1 MQHLYFSFKSKLS
14 HSYNIAINAISSKI
28 DFKSNNSQE
37 QYERALEAD
46 TLLTRVEE
54 RYQSTKREDVQPDTI
69 TYSNVIKA
77 WANAGKPRE
86 AEAILNRMITLSEN
100 SERDVKPNLISFNTV
115 IDAWAKSKEPNAAEN
130 ALNILQQMEN
140 ISESLNDTSIYP
152 DTISYSSAISA
163 MARSEKRNAGLQAVE
178 LLERSLELYSNG
190 METLKPDSISFC
202 TTLDALSKQSKFDEE
217 CIRVAQ
223 QIFRRMKQMGEDSD
237 SSVQPT
243 TIAYNIMLK
252 IFASSGEIKEL
263 KLLFEDMLHSY
274 KKGDIHVAPDDITY
288 NTYLSALSNA
298 KEGAYVKEALRML
311 REWEEDEN
319 VNLSVNAYVHI
330 LGALA
335 KQTRHGENFLKEMEK
350 LLDSLEERF
359 LDGKSEIIPNTAC
372 YNCYIDALSKC
383 ASLKDKSTRAM
394 EVLTRM
400 KNFSKQCPSSLTLPL
415 PDAITYTSII
425 NTISYSKNDNTKLA
439 EDLISQMKVE
449 GLKPNRYT
457 YNSLV
462 SELSTTLS
470 YSSM

>member
-1 MQHLYFSFKSKLS
+1 
-14 HSYNIAINAISSKI
+14 
-28 DFKSNNSQE
+28 
-37 QYERALEAD
+37 
-46 TLLTRVEE
+46 
-54 RYQSTKREDVQPDTI
+54 
-69 TYSNVIKA
+69 
-77 WANAGKPRE
+77 
-86 AEAILNRMITLSEN
+86 MITLSEN

-152 DTISYSSAISA
+152 DTISYSSVISA
-163 MARSEKRNAGLQAVE
+163 IARSEKRNAGLQAVE

-202 TTLDALSKQSKFDEE
+202 TTLDALSKQSQFDQES
-217 CIRVAQ
+217 IRVAQ
-223 QIFRRMKQMGEDSD
+223 QMFRRMKQMGEDSD

-252 IFASSGEIKEL
+252 IYASSGEIEEL
-263 KLLFEDMLHSY
+263 KLLFEDMLDSY

-298 KEGAYVKEALRML
+298 KEGVYVKEALRML
-311 REWEEDEN
+311 REGEEDEN
-319 VNLSVNAYVHI
+319 VNLSVNAYVHV

-335 KQTRHGENFLKEMEK
+335 KQTRHGENFLKEIEK
-350 LLDSLEERF
+350 LLDSLEARF
-359 LDGKSEIIPNTAC
+359 LDRKSEIMPNTAC

-383 ASLKDKSTRAM
+383 AFVKDKSTRAM
-394 EVLTRM
+394 EVLSRM
-400 KNFSKQCPSSLTLPL
+400 KNFSKQCSSSLTLPL

-425 NTISYSKNDNTKLA
+425 NTISYSENDNTKMA
-439 EDLISQMKVE
+439 EDLISQMKAE

-462 SELSTTLS
+462 REL
-470 YSSM
+470 